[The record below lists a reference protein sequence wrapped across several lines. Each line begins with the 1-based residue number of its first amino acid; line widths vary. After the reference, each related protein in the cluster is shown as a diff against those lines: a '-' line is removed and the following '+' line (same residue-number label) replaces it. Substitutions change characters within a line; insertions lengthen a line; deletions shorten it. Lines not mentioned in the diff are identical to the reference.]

1 MSSEDNITQ
10 AGAAEQA
17 APDAGAQEQAASEQ
31 AASEQAASE
40 QAASEAGAQEQAA
53 SEQAAADAGAPD
65 PDLAPEELAGDAASE
80 APEPDYRDLYVRAA
94 AETDNVRK
102 RARRD
107 VAAAHDRGVA
117 RLAKELLPALDN
129 LERALAHAEAQEGEG
144 EHEITR
150 GIRLVQ
156 QELISSLE
164 RVGIV
169 PEAPK
174 GELFDPHRHEAVAHT
189 PVEGVA
195 SGTITDVYSAGYRF
209 GDDVLRAAKV
219 VVAQ

>member
-1 MSSEDNITQ
+1 MPTEDHITEPG
-10 AGAAEQA
+10 AGERPAPDTAPAAAPEAEREARAPVAEQ
-17 APDAGAQEQAASEQ
+17 PPEASQ
-31 AASEQAASE
+31 VD
-40 QAASEAGAQEQAA
+40 G
-53 SEQAAADAGAPD
+53 DV
-65 PDLAPEELAGDAASE
+65 APEEQAMDAATE
-80 APEPDYRDLYVRAA
+80 APEPDYKDLYVRAA

-107 VAAAHDRGVA
+107 VAVAHDRGVA

-169 PEAPK
+169 PEAPR